1 MKQQSK
7 RIIAILGAASLIL
20 GVTGTV
26 FAYGG
31 YGPGWGGHRGMM
43 GGPGVM
49 MGGPGGMYGQGM
61 GSQFMRGTGPLGI
74 TEQQLS
80 GLKTELGITAEQ
92 EGAWNAYVAA
102 LQGRTELMQS
112 HRQAMLA
119 TGPATPDQRLA
130 FHQEGLDQ
138 MQRVT
143 TARRDLFSTLTP
155 QQQARADSLAGWN
168 CGLR

>member
-7 RIIAILGAASLIL
+7 RIIAILGAAGLIL
-20 GVTGTV
+20 GVAGTV

-31 YGPGWGGHRGMM
+31 YGPGYGPGWGGHRG
-43 GGPGVM
+43 M

-61 GSQFMRGTGPLGI
+61 GSQFMRGAGPLGY
-74 TEQQLS
+74 TDQQLTQ
-80 GLKTELGITAEQ
+80 LKGELGITAEQ

-138 MQRVT
+138 MQRVI

-155 QQQARADSLAGWN
+155 QQQARADSLTGWS